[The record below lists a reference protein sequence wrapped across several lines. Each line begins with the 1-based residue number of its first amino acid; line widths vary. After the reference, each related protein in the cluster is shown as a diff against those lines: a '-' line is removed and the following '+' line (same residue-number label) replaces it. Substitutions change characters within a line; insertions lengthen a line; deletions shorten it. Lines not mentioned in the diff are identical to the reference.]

1 MKTTRAFLF
10 VLLALTAPSAAAYL
24 LLNLSLPAAAF
35 FEYGAGTL
43 VTIGMIT
50 MFLLGE
56 GTTRRPERS
65 TPAAEPPARPQRSYR
80 PARRLLAHA
89 A

>member
-10 VLLALTAPSAAAYL
+10 VLLALAAPAAAAYL
-24 LLNLSLPAAAF
+24 LLSLSLPAAAF

-43 VTIGMIT
+43 VTIGLVA
-50 MFLLGE
+50 MFVLGE
-56 GTTRRPERS
+56 GTTRSPEHS
-65 TPAAEPPARPQRSYR
+65 TPPAEPPARPRRSYR

>member
-10 VLLALTAPSAAAYL
+10 VLLALAAPSAAAYA
-24 LLNLSLPAAAF
+24 LLNLSLPVAAL

-43 VTIGMIT
+43 VTTGLIT
-50 MFLLGE
+50 MLLLGE
-56 GTTRRPERS
+56 GTTRRPTRS
-65 TPAAEPPARPQRSYR
+65 APPTEPSARPRRSYR

-89 A
+89 T

>member
-10 VLLALTAPSAAAYL
+10 VLLALAAPSAAAFV

-43 VTIGMIT
+43 FTVGLAT

-56 GTTRRPERS
+56 GTTRRPEHS
-65 TPAAEPPARPQRSYR
+65 APTVEPPARPRRSYR
-80 PARRLLAHA
+80 PARHLVAHA

>member
-10 VLLALTAPSAAAYL
+10 VLLALAAPSAAAFV
-24 LLNLSLPAAAF
+24 LLNLSLPAAAL

-43 VTIGMIT
+43 VTVGLIT
-50 MFLLGE
+50 MLLLGE
-56 GTTRRPERS
+56 GTSQRPEH
-65 TPAAEPPARPQRSYR
+65 TAPTAEPPARPRRSYR
-80 PARRLLAHA
+80 AARHLVAHA

>member
-10 VLLALTAPSAAAYL
+10 VLLALAAPSAAAFV

-35 FEYGAGTL
+35 FEYGTGTL
-43 VTIGMIT
+43 VTTGLIT

-56 GTTRRPERS
+56 GTPRRPER
-65 TPAAEPPARPQRSYR
+65 PAPTAEPPARPRRSYR
-80 PARRLLAHA
+80 PARHLVAHA